1 MKLKILFTSDLHGYF
16 FPTDYIHAG
25 YQPMGVNA
33 LAGMFRA
40 ARDEATL
47 TIDGGDTLQGS
58 PLAYYAAHHGK
69 IPLLAQAMNDAG
81 YDYVTVGNHDF
92 NYGYAA
98 LSGYLNAL
106 NARVLAAN
114 VDDLGGEMPFF
125 PSDVRVL
132 PNGLRVGIVGAV
144 TDWVNRWEKP
154 ANLTRLRVNDTLSAV
169 QRAYESIRNQC
180 DVTVCVYHGGVEKDL
195 ETGRV
200 YSSSGENLACR
211 IAETCPFDILLTG
224 HQHLAIPSGKW
235 MRSHIVQTPANAPCY
250 AEVVWEDGRI
260 SSRLVYAE
268 GKGTPSDAFSALENE
283 VEAWLDTPISRLNR
297 ALTPEEP
304 LCMALHGSPIAN
316 LFNRVQTQ
324 ASGCGVSCT
333 SLANRVRGFAENVTV
348 RDVVSTY
355 VYPNTL
361 VLLRVTGA
369 QLKAAMENCASY
381 FEIDADGHVTVSE
394 KFLKPKVSHYN
405 FDYYSGV
412 EYRFELSMPVGSRVV
427 ELRRNGQPVRPEDEL
442 TLCVNN
448 YRATGVGG
456 YDVLRTCPHEK
467 ELLTEMSEIL
477 LDFFAANPLVTVDE
491 ASPYRVTYR
500 GKTVSGGSV
509 HEAEPQQ

>member
-16 FPTDYIHAG
+16 FPTDYIHTG
-25 YQPMGVNA
+25 CRPMGVNA
-33 LAGMFRA
+33 LSGMFRA
-40 ARDEATL
+40 ARDENTL

-58 PLAYYAAHHGK
+58 PFAYYAAHHGRV
-69 IPLLAQAMNDAG
+69 PLLAQAMNDAG

-92 NYGYAA
+92 NYGYDV

-106 NARVLAAN
+106 NAKALAAN
-114 VDDLGGEMPFF
+114 VEDLGGEMPLLQT
-125 PSDVRVL
+125 DVRAL
-132 PNGLRVGIVGAV
+132 PNGLRVGVVGAV

-154 ANLTRLRVNDTLSAV
+154 ANLAKLRVNDTLSAV
-169 QRAYESIRNQC
+169 QRAYESLRGKC

-195 ETGRV
+195 DTGRV
-200 YSSSGENLACR
+200 YSDSGENLACR

-224 HQHLAIPSGKW
+224 HQHLVIPSAKW
-235 MRSHIVQTPANAPCY
+235 ARSHIVQTPANAPCY
-250 AEVVWEDGRI
+250 AEVVWEDGEI
-260 SSRLVYAE
+260 SSRLVPAE
-268 GKGTPSDAFSALENE
+268 GEGTPSAALSALENE
-283 VEAWLDTPISRLNR
+283 VEAWLDTPVSRLNR
-297 ALTPEEP
+297 PLAPEKP
-304 LCMALHGSPIAN
+304 LLMALHGSPIAN

-324 ASGCGVSCT
+324 VSGCDVSCT
-333 SLANRVRGFAENVTV
+333 SLANEVRGFAENVTV

-369 QLKAAMENCASY
+369 QLKEAMENCASY
-381 FEIDADGHVTVSE
+381 FEMDKGGHVTVSE
-394 KFLKPKVSHYN
+394 KFMKPKVSHYN

-412 EYRFELSMPVGSRVV
+412 EYRFELSNPVGSRVA
-427 ELRRNGQPVRPEDEL
+427 ELTRNGRPVKPDDVF
-442 TLCVNN
+442 TMCVNN

-456 YDVLRTCPHEK
+456 YDALRDCPHER
-467 ELLTEMSEIL
+467 EILTEMSEIL

-500 GKTVSGGSV
+500 GKPVP
-509 HEAEPQQ
+509 A